1 MSEFDRIAKVTRG
14 ITLTSK
20 QIFDAR
26 AVLVS
31 KAVEDFGPEVVRGW
45 AKNPEMRKVFNIGA
59 TFLAYRLRRDSL
71 LNQAEVN

>member
-1 MSEFDRIAKVTRG
+1 MNEFEKIEEVSRG
-14 ITLTSK
+14 IVLTSK

-26 AVLVS
+26 AVLVD